1 MFNKKYKQEIEKLN
15 SEINELKKQLSI
27 EKSNTHSLSQTNEKS
42 NKKILELESDI
53 KILNKQLEKYQ
64 SDFDLQETLQKL
76 SNSNELLSKTNI
88 ELNNKQLELNNLQKE
103 IVEVNNKINLQ
114 SFGMYETIFPK
125 HSSQE
130 YKDEI
135 SNIKSI
141 RENMLQ
147 QKTYYKIISPWS
159 YNGNEYQGNKLM
171 EFFAKECITAFNLSV
186 ESITDKLTV
195 INVEKSKKKAKKIF
209 NNLYNELG
217 KHDICLENKYLEW
230 VLKELDCKYNLEI
243 KLKQEK
249 EEREHQKELLKEQL
263 KAEKELEE
271 QRKKLE
277 AERNKYLKNTDE
289 ESIQKIEEINE
300 LIEKN
305 EYCLK
310 NQKCGYIYII
320 SNPSLGKDVY
330 KIGLTRRINNM
341 AEERI
346 KELSGSN
353 VPFVFSPNCIMWSDD
368 VFKLESDL
376 HREFIQYKLNK
387 VKSHR
392 EFFKIP
398 LEEIEKVIKEK
409 YCSDAVFDYEIIDED
424 FILSGLEL

>member
-1 MFNKKYKQEIEKLN
+1 MFNKKYIQEIEKLN
-15 SEINELKKQLSI
+15 NKINELQNQLLI
-27 EKSNTHSLSQTNEKS
+27 EKSNTHSLSESNNSNILKLNNTITNLK
-42 NKKILELESDI
+42 
-53 KILNKQLEKYQ
+53 KQLEKYQ
-64 SDFDLQETLQKL
+64 SDFDLKQTLENL
-76 SNSNELLSKTNI
+76 SVSKESLSKTII
-88 ELNNKQLELNNLQKE
+88 ELNNKQLELNNLRQE
-103 IVEVNNKINLQ
+103 IIEVSNKINLQ
-114 SFGMYETIFPK
+114 SFGMYETVFPK
-125 HSSQE
+125 RSSQD

-135 SNIKSI
+135 SSIKSI

-147 QKTYYKIISPWS
+147 QKTYYNINSPWI

-171 EFFAKECITAFNLSV
+171 EFFAKTCITSFNLSID
-186 ESITDKLTV
+186 SITDRLTV
-195 INVEKSKKKAKKIF
+195 INVEKSKKKAKNIF
-209 NNLYNELG
+209 NNLYNELS
-217 KHDICLENKYLEW
+217 KHDIILNNKYLDL
-230 VLKELDCKYNLEI
+230 VLKELDYKYKLEI

-249 EEREHQKELLKEQL
+249 EERDHEKELLKEQL

-277 AERNKYLKNTDE
+277 TERNKYLKNTDE
-289 ESIQKIEEINE
+289 ESIKKIEEINE
-300 LIEKN
+300 LIIKN

-346 KELSGSN
+346 RELSGSN
-353 VPFVFSPNCIMWSDD
+353 VPFIFSPNCILWSDD
-368 VFKLESDL
+368 VFKLESNL
-376 HREFIQYKLNK
+376 HKEFSQYKLNK

-398 LEEIEKVIKEK
+398 LEKIENVIKEK
-409 YCSDAVFDYEIIDED
+409 YCSDAIFDYEIIDED